1 MTAKR
6 SIKLMMAAGIPRDIA
21 RLWCGIGTSLCLT
34 NEAIAA
40 AAIHCEGKR
49 PAEMWDMETVIED
62 RRDNLRVVV
71 TGKPRLSATHRPD
84 VSPATVSAD
93 AYNTMCV

>member
-34 NEAIAA
+34 NEAITA

-49 PAEMWDMETVIED
+49 PVELWDME
-62 RRDNLRVVV
+62 VVSE
-71 TGKPRLSATHRPD
+71 GQNKQRGLERKR
-84 VSPATVSAD
+84 
-93 AYNTMCV
+93 AYVV

>member
-21 RLWCGIGTSLCLT
+21 RLWCGVGTSLCLT
-34 NEAIAA
+34 NEAITA

-49 PAEMWDMETVIED
+49 PAELWDME
-62 RRDNLRVVV
+62 VVCENKQNKQRGLV
-71 TGKPRLSATHRPD
+71 RKR
-84 VSPATVSAD
+84 
-93 AYNTMCV
+93 AYVV

>member
-21 RLWCGIGTSLCLT
+21 RLWCGIGTCLCLT
-34 NEAIAA
+34 NEAITT

-49 PAEMWDMETVIED
+49 PIEIWGTD
-62 RRDNLRVVV
+62 VVCV
-71 TGKPRLSATHRPD
+71 EQNKQRGIVRKSAYI
-84 VSPATVSAD
+84 V
-93 AYNTMCV
+93 